1 MRCIRFMRSI
11 SQIWGILNP
20 RIRGL
25 AMQRIYI
32 LFRRCRKPDRNH
44 SLHYTVQEDPKQTG
58 LTLLTARW

>member
-25 AMQRIYI
+25 AMQRIPNVI
-32 LFRRCRKPDRNH
+32 LYEFVFYE
-44 SLHYTVQEDPKQTG
+44 SVSYESVFYESVFYESVFG
-58 LTLLTARW
+58 V